1 MILPTKHIRPDRC
14 LIGLGGEVIGALKRP
29 MTMSKLWD
37 AIRRRRSI
45 DNASAVVDYRW
56 FVLAL
61 DLLYTIHAIEF
72 ERGVIRRA
80 GP

>member
-14 LIGLGGEVIGALKRP
+14 LLGLGGEVLGTLERP
-29 MTMSKLWD
+29 MTVSKLWD
-37 AIRRRRSI
+37 AIRHRRSI
-45 DNASAVVDYRW
+45 DDASTVVDYRW

-61 DLLYTIHAIEF
+61 DLLYTIHAIELK
-72 ERGVIRRA
+72 RGALRRA

>member
-14 LIGLGGEVIGALKRP
+14 LIGLGGEVIGTLERP

-61 DLLYTIHAIEF
+61 DLLYTIRAIELD
-72 ERGVIRRA
+72 RGVIRRA

>member
-1 MILPTKHIRPDRC
+1 
-14 LIGLGGEVIGALKRP
+14 
-29 MTMSKLWD
+29 MTMSILWD
-37 AIRRRRSI
+37 AIRGRRST
-45 DNASAVVDYRW
+45 DTASAVVDYRW

>member
-1 MILPTKHIRPDRC
+1 MILPTRHIRPERC
-14 LIGLGGEVIGALKRP
+14 LIGLGGEVIGTLERP

-37 AIRRRRSI
+37 TIRRRRSTDI
-45 DNASAVVDYRW
+45 ASPVVDYRW

>member
-1 MILPTKHIRPDRC
+1 MVLPTRHIRPDRS
-14 LIGLGGEVIGALKRP
+14 LVGLGGEVIAALERP

-37 AIRRRRSI
+37 TIRRRRSA
-45 DNASAVVDYRW
+45 DNAEAVVDYRW

-61 DLLYTIHAIEF
+61 DLLYTIHAIEL